1 MSLLFEIT
9 ACKYAISITRL
20 NIFQYMRCL
29 VWEADSLLKCNAIRD
44 PIVSVEKYVI
54 ERMEINLVMMMIWSS
69 TMYLP
74 LIICFAQFDTNLH
87 DHK

>member
-1 MSLLFEIT
+1 MT
-9 ACKYAISITRL
+9 
-20 NIFQYMRCL
+20 CL
-29 VWEADSLLKCNAIRD
+29 VWEADSLLKCNVIRD

-54 ERMEINLVMMMIWSS
+54 ERMEINLVMMMMVWSS